1 MSSSEP
7 TADVANRMSPM
18 AVGTLVVAAVC
29 TTLLI
34 VDAIADSAAGDA
46 WPLPREIGAMF
57 RVGASVGW
65 VVFVLARVRDGLIDS
80 MNRAHSD
87 TREQEAKN
95 HAETREQIMAVKDEV
110 AAARKQ
116 GEQLRDLFNALALHI
131 DAFGETKETDGRI
144 AAMRDIAPKT
154 NGVAPPRPLRPA
166 GPVSN

>member
-18 AVGTLVVAAVC
+18 AVCTLVVAAVC

-65 VVFVLARVRDGLIDS
+65 VAFVLARVRDGLIDS
-80 MNRAHSD
+80 MNRAHRE
-87 TREQEAKN
+87 TREQVEKN
-95 HAETREQIMAVKDEV
+95 HAETREHIDAVSAEV
-110 AAARKQ
+110 AAVR
-116 GEQLRDLFNALALHI
+116 ESHNALIEHVAAYG
-131 DAFGETKETDGRI
+131 DAKETDGRI
-144 AAMRDIAPKT
+144 AAVRELAAKT
-154 NGVAPPRPLRPA
+154 NGATPPRQLRPT
-166 GPVSN
+166 GPASN

>member
-7 TADVANRMSPM
+7 TTDGTNRMSPM
-18 AVGTLVVAAVC
+18 AVSTLVVAAVC

-34 VDAIADSAAGDA
+34 VDAIAGSAAGEA

-65 VVFVLARVRDGLIDS
+65 VAFVLARVRDGLIDS

-95 HAETREQIMAVKDEV
+95 HAETRDHIDAIKVEV
-110 AAARKQ
+110 AAVR
-116 GEQLRDLFNALALHI
+116 ESHNALIEHVAAYG
-131 DAFGETKETDGRI
+131 DAKETDGRI
-144 AAMRDIAPKT
+144 ATVRELAAKT
-154 NGVAPPRPLRPA
+154 NGATPPRQLRPT
-166 GPVSN
+166 GPASN